1 LSEPNKSALRKKSSF
16 RGSIIYTLWNSNET
30 LWNSMKLYAC
40 VIVYIST
47 VIPSRQSL
55 VQAHQVNVF
64 FPREAHSDCQ
74 RLKHFS
80 IICLSCIILSLC
92 TTSTQFPLY
101 IIASS
106 CDNLLLFQL
115 RSMRMTM
122 LVTLKPVG
130 PFNNSEIESL
140 YSTQQKIWRSPA
152 MVIWLRALALW
163 STFLGASA
171 TCEEQDVRPAHKKYT
186 KNCKHPKHSP
196 LSLQTFSISG
206 AKKTRVTRATLTS
219 TNHVQYCSITINH
232 HQSPCSLPLSTAPTS
247 LVKPRQVSG
256 SRTVPLE

>member
-1 LSEPNKSALRKKSSF
+1 MRPRPLEPSGNEGCCLGFTRRRPACAKNCGATSKFCELLSEPNKSALRKKSSF

-64 FPREAHSDCQ
+64 FSTWGTF
-74 RLKHFS
+74 RLSASQAFLHNLS
-80 IICLSCIILSLC
+80 I
-92 TTSTQFPLY
+92 LY
-101 IIASS
+101 HLVPMHNINSVSALIASS
-106 CDNLLLFQL
+106 CDNLSLFQL

-186 KNCKHPKHSP
+186 KNCKHPDF
-196 LSLQTFSISG
+196 TYF
-206 AKKTRVTRATLTS
+206 TS
-219 TNHVQYCSITINH
+219 
-232 HQSPCSLPLSTAPTS
+232 QSPDFFDLS
-247 LVKPRQVSG
+247 
-256 SRTVPLE
+256 EED